1 MSRVVCCECQTLVDE
16 ADAQLVLGDWT
27 CDGCR
32 DTRIQSTLAEV
43 DRRV

>member
-1 MSRVVCCECQTLVDE
+1 MSRVVCCECKTLIDE
-16 ADAQLVLGDWT
+16 SDAAIVLGDWT

-43 DRRV
+43 DPRA

>member
-43 DRRV
+43 GPRV